1 MKVTSDSLRTHGLRA
16 MGFSRPEYWSGWL
29 FPSPRDLPHPGIKP
43 RSPTLQANSLPTE
56 LPELPDLV
64 KANSHKTM
72 LSAGLSYLKRRRKSD
87 TVELKIIANG
97 CLN

>member
-1 MKVTSDSLRTHGLRA
+1 MEFFRL
-16 MGFSRPEYWSGWL
+16 EYWSGL
-29 FPSPRDLPHPGIKP
+29 PFPSPGSLPDPGIEP
-43 RSPTLQANSLPTE
+43 GSPTLQANSLPTE

-72 LSAGLSYLKRRRKSD
+72 LSAGLSYLKRKRKSD